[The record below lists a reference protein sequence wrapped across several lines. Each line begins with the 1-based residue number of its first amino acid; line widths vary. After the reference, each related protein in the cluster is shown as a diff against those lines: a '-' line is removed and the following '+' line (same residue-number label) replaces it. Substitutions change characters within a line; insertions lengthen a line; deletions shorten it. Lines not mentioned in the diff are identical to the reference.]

1 MTVAEGHVLIT
12 DEGNLVASKGFKVGV
27 VDPVQLPEAQPPMIQ
42 EEEELPPLEE
52 GNTLDELYLPEEGR
66 DSEGLNLEPSTPDR
80 RLREK
85 TTVRFLEGELH
96 KDTPESRAQLLLLDE
111 DFSDAGFR
119 KVVTALEEAEV
130 TSTDRRG
137 DFEGRF
143 VLGAYCH
150 GGQRGVTTLCKNHPS
165 LTRYLNK
172 FLRTRLGTTNYDAE
186 WSAILLMHASDVP
199 THRDFR
205 NEWGT
210 KNYVLCVP
218 GTVDLWIGPP
228 HHPKTRP
235 QAITPDWESQDV
247 LCITNEVR
255 AFDPRGYHAV
265 RKNPD
270 WVIVGYS
277 PLGVLKL
284 NEVDKDLLKGLGFRV
299 PMRFEEEHQVKVVRQ
314 HQESTRAPE
323 QSASSN
329 AADQNPL
336 AQDEQPDTNTTL
348 VGWDLSEGARRNQPT
363 GDSLPRDLQLFLWE
377 RDIEY
382 LLPELQRLGIEER
395 EDLIYLFEE
404 DLLEFGLTRSQA
416 ARVLFGVHPAGTR
429 RPDNPN
435 TCGLRT
441 GEVRLFDRES
451 RQIPWVM
458 QNRTLAQS
466 SPDPPLPN
474 LGVRISGVEPSSSS
488 RSWQEV
494 EPDGLEHA
502 DHYED
507 EVLQAQP
514 AASNIPLDHD
524 PPPWDVPA
532 HDPPPWEIPSC
543 ALPADLPTYEEEP
556 APEPVTHVWEDEWT
570 PSNMPAGYGSCRWQ
584 DTWHPSDE
592 VGFKGIWEDS
602 WIDPAAASSADH
614 FGDTTAGSFAN
625 PVGIGPDDRPV
636 DGSQSHPTVAQNADS
651 AATVASTGI
660 TTPSEVEDQVSQ
672 PSLPYP
678 PGLGFSDDSEPS
690 ICMVQM
696 NEALRPGAL
705 DVPPPTLRRVEH
717 QECVASTIGVHFPPV
732 ISATAEDMM
741 GPTDESVVAKVVETS
756 YTPDIEQLL
765 SNLSGPLEVV
775 HQVAP
780 ADVRGNLDKWRS
792 AAQEELNSLVNMK
805 AIKRHKGVEAQQLL
819 RNSGIETIPA
829 KCVFTV
835 KPGKPYRRKVRI
847 VSCGNYAQGV
857 SEDVLYASGA
867 AAETLRAVLVRSGQ
881 RRYSAWSTDIKNA
894 FLLAPIPNTTKK
906 RYALRPPDILIQL
919 GIVEPGEVWEVCR
932 ALYGFKEA
940 PKWWAQFRDQV
951 LETTRFRIPAGEAR
965 LKRITSDEN
974 LWMICLANEAVVGY
988 VLVYVDDLLILS
1000 SAQVAN
1006 SLHEWIKRQWQ
1017 CSDLERA
1024 HPGKALR
1031 FLGIDIF
1038 EVQDEGGPCGFALG
1052 QEGYIDELVRS
1063 HALTPSCKANIPVP
1077 KEWVREVPC
1086 EEAGYSEAA
1095 LRDAQ
1100 RVTGELLWVS
1110 QRTRVDISFSVGL
1123 MSSWVTRSPTFVSK
1137 LGLRILAYLANTKRM
1152 RLCLV
1157 PKDQS
1162 DVEVFT
1168 DASFAPY
1175 SEKSISGIVV
1185 QLAGRC
1191 VFWKSRRQSI
1201 VSLSTAECLLIAACE
1216 GVVLAQSIQAL
1227 ASELLNVQSKIVLKV
1242 DNVAAITLAEGGGS
1256 QRTRHLRARANFL
1269 KEMIDNNQLTVNH
1282 CPGERQLADTLTKAL
1297 PAPRLELLN
1306 ELLGISSNS
1315 FGDPLISSVATTS
1328 RAFRGLDSREG
1339 QGMILIMAL
1348 LMVQLQPVTSQDDDE
1363 GEPVDLDL
1371 YLVAVMMACSVLF
1384 VWEVGKHC
1392 FRHCMREPT
1401 AQVASVR
1408 SETDVSRRTRR
1419 QQAVRRALE
1428 RETRESSDRAA
1439 PSSTEEATVDPV
1451 SAPSRPSTAPH
1462 VHLHVTA
1469 PVASRSENPS
1479 TSSTSAPAW
1488 TSVRPPTPPIPDPPP
1503 PPPGT
1508 RRVSEGQ
1515 RGARNSREVGV
1526 QTSGPPGLSD
1536 AQLCEMELITSS
1548 ARTPGVL
1555 HIFPNCHV
1563 LRTVQGTH
1571 RRTFCRY
1578 CLWTLRQ
1585 QGNPG

>member
-1 MTVAEGHVLIT
+1 MNSATAMNGIPPPPATGILDMDGETGSARAAADDPMNVVLT
-12 DEGNLVASKGFKVGV
+12 GMAQLQDWLHTSKPALS
-27 VDPVQLPEAQPPMIQ
+27 DISDTS
-42 EEEELPPLEE
+42 EELWRIE
-52 GNTLDELYLPEEGR
+52 TMII
-66 DSEGLNLEPSTPDR
+66 
-80 RLREK
+80 
-85 TTVRFLEGELH
+85 
-96 KDTPESRAQLLLLDE
+96 A
-111 DFSDAGFR
+111 A
-119 KVVTALEEAEV
+119 
-130 TSTDRRG
+130 
-137 DFEGRF
+137 
-143 VLGAYCH
+143 C
-150 GGQRGVTTLCKNHPS
+150 
-165 LTRYLNK
+165 
-172 FLRTRLGTTNYDAE
+172 
-186 WSAILLMHASDVP
+186 
-199 THRDFR
+199 
-205 NEWGT
+205 
-210 KNYVLCVP
+210 
-218 GTVDLWIGPP
+218 
-228 HHPKTRP
+228 P
-235 QAITPDWESQDV
+235 QAIREEISVFTKFYLNRLSQGKYGLETLSFRAIDGRRDHQRYSHAFQIFHFPSEWNHGMGVPWVTVPGMGLAAVHGAVDEIEVVEDPPGSLDEYAPSEPGLDLDEVEPDLLESLFQERDLDSIKALELAPGNDDPEKAPVPSSPDPVEGEQDWIDDSQLEAEIRDATTGVELVTLRYFVGLKSKTGSWKVSFIRRQKLPPRIAEETSKDV

-395 EDLIYLFEE
+395 EDLIYLFE
-404 DLLEFGLTRSQA
+404 
-416 ARVLFGVHPAGTR
+416 
-429 RPDNPN
+429 
-435 TCGLRT
+435 
-441 GEVRLFDRES
+441 
-451 RQIPWVM
+451 
-458 QNRTLAQS
+458 
-466 SPDPPLPN
+466 
-474 LGVRISGVEPSSSS
+474 
-488 RSWQEV
+488 V

-592 VGFKGIWEDS
+592 
-602 WIDPAAASSADH
+602 
-614 FGDTTAGSFAN
+614 
-625 PVGIGPDDRPV
+625 
-636 DGSQSHPTVAQNADS
+636 
-651 AATVASTGI
+651 
-660 TTPSEVEDQVSQ
+660 
-672 PSLPYP
+672 
-678 PGLGFSDDSEPS
+678 
-690 ICMVQM
+690 
-696 NEALRPGAL
+696 
-705 DVPPPTLRRVEH
+705 
-717 QECVASTIGVHFPPV
+717 
-732 ISATAEDMM
+732 DMM
-741 GPTDESVVAKVVETS
+741 GPTDESVVAK
-756 YTPDIEQLL
+756 
-765 SNLSGPLEVV
+765 VV

-867 AAETLRAVLVRSGQ
+867 AAETLRAVLVR
-881 RRYSAWSTDIKNA
+881 YKMKA
-894 FLLAPIPNTTKK
+894 AP
-906 RYALRPPDILIQL
+906 
-919 GIVEPGEVWEVCR
+919 
-932 ALYGFKEA
+932 
-940 PKWWAQFRDQV
+940 
-951 LETTRFRIPAGEAR
+951 
-965 LKRITSDEN
+965 
-974 LWMICLANEAVVGY
+974 
-988 VLVYVDDLLILS
+988 
-1000 SAQVAN
+1000 
-1006 SLHEWIKRQWQ
+1006 
-1017 CSDLERA
+1017 
-1024 HPGKALR
+1024 
-1031 FLGIDIF
+1031 
-1038 EVQDEGGPCGFALG
+1038 
-1052 QEGYIDELVRS
+1052 
-1063 HALTPSCKANIPVP
+1063 ANIPVP

-1100 RVTGELLWVS
+1100 R
-1110 QRTRVDISFSVGL
+1110 
-1123 MSSWVTRSPTFVSK
+1123 
-1137 LGLRILAYLANTKRM
+1137 
-1152 RLCLV
+1152 
-1157 PKDQS
+1157 
-1162 DVEVFT
+1162 VFT